1 MREMSFTLEAETQIY
16 LLSVLLGVGIGIVYD
31 MFRAVRIMFRHNK
44 AVVFAEDIVFCALAG
59 FAVFTFV
66 TGLTGKLR
74 VFTVVGMA
82 AGFVLEHFS
91 VGNISMFLFRK
102 LVALLKRLFIVPLVE
117 FIHKIGQKI
126 MTAFVKNHIILNK
139 NKKIS
144 QKPLKVDF

>member
-1 MREMSFTLEAETQIY
+1 
-16 LLSVLLGVGIGIVYD
+16 
-31 MFRAVRIMFRHNK
+31 
-44 AVVFAEDIVFCALAG
+44 
-59 FAVFTFV
+59 VFTFV

-91 VGNISMFLFRK
+91 VGNLAMFVFRK
-102 LVALLKRLFIVPLVE
+102 LMAVLKRLFVAPIVGL
-117 FIHKIGQKI
+117 IHKIGQK
-126 MTAFVKNHIILNK
+126 TKLSFVKSHIILNK

>member
-1 MREMSFTLEAETQIY
+1 MREMSFSLEAETQIY

-31 MFRAVRIMFRHNK
+31 LFRAVRIMFRHKN

-91 VGNISMFLFRK
+91 VGNLAMFVFRK
-102 LVALLKRLFIVPLVE
+102 LMAVLKRLFVAPIVGL
-117 FIHKIGQKI
+117 IHKIGQK
-126 MTAFVKNHIILNK
+126 TKLSFVKSHIILNK